1 MSHVL
6 SRHLSRN
13 FLSNNEEGVR
23 RGRGKAKDNL
33 RVLAPFFKAEPLVD
47 WPVWMCNNFMALV
60 LQFVFLAAVTKHI
73 ILAALGNLNFN

>member
-23 RGRGKAKDNL
+23 RGRGKAKDSL
-33 RVLAPFFKAEPLVD
+33 RVLAPFFNAELLID
-47 WPVWMCNNFMALV
+47 WPAWMCNIFMALV
-60 LQFVFLAAVTKHI
+60 LQFAFY
-73 ILAALGNLNFN
+73 